1 MHAWVA
7 PNRLASS
14 SFASTRSTATISAAP
29 AIRAPWMAA
38 MPTPPQPN
46 TTTDEPGATLAV
58 LMAAPTPV
66 VTPQP
71 MSEATS

>member
-1 MHAWVA
+1 
-7 PNRLASS
+7 
-14 SFASTRSTATISAAP
+14 
-29 AIRAPWMAA
+29 

-46 TTTDEPGATLAV
+46 TTTDEPGVTLAV

-71 MSEATS
+71 MSEAISKGMSSSILIAASCGHRHLLGERAGAGHAEDGRRRSR